1 MDQPLFTGLASAAM
15 VAKRKSGKAAQDA
28 AEAYSELEPVA
39 ALVDNV
45 NDDFSVAVAEAID
58 LILSQEEFQDILTA
72 DPIGISRDAGC
83 CRDGSWLQGTGRGLN
98 SGLT

>member
-1 MDQPLFTGLASAAM
+1 M

-72 DPIGISRDAGC
+72 DPIGISRDAGVAETEA
-83 CRDGSWLQGTGRGLN
+83 GSKARGG
-98 SGLT
+98 GLTVD